1 VILEILATKCAEMK
15 RLKLLITFVLVP
27 GLLLFAQEKPFSIN
41 HGPYLQYLTANEVT
55 IVWTTTGDAVS
66 WVEFYADDGSHF
78 YQTER
83 PKHFAASDGLKVIGK
98 IHKVTLT
105 NLKPGTR
112 YLYRVYSK
120 EVLDKNYNNPL
131 FGRTAATDVYRRQPL
146 SFKTIELNKEK
157 TFCVVL
163 ADMLSNSSK
172 IAGLLAD
179 VKWDE
184 TDFVVSNGSN
194 PVFGRTDATDVYRRQ
209 PLSFRTIELNKE
221 KTFCVVL
228 ADMHNNSSKIAGLLA
243 DVKWD
248 ETDFVVSN
256 GDFIGTF
263 NREEDFFSG
272 GLDTCVSIFATG
284 KPIYFVRGN
293 HETRGNSAW
302 ELKNYLHSPNNEY
315 FYTFVSGKTLFI
327 VLDGGEGKPDSDI
340 EYNELVDFDPY
351 RSKVA
356 DWLRNVTE
364 SDEFKS
370 SEHKIVF
377 SHIPPFFL
385 GRSAWHGDT
394 EVREKYVPVLNKA
407 GIDLMISG
415 HTHRYAF
422 IDRKSGEN
430 EFPII
435 VLNNNCRMDLLIDS
449 NGISATITD
458 LERKV
463 LLKQKIE

>member
-1 VILEILATKCAEMK
+1 MK
-15 RLKLLITFVLVP
+15 RIVVLITIILFYSQIS
-27 GLLLFAQEKPFSIN
+27 FAQTKPFSIN
-41 HGPYLQYLTANEVT
+41 HGPYLQNLTTNEVT
-55 IVWTTTGDAVS
+55 IIWTTTGDAVS

-120 EVLDKNYNNPL
+120 EVLDRNY
-131 FGRTAATDVYRRQPL
+131 
-146 SFKTIELNKEK
+146 
-157 TFCVVL
+157 
-163 ADMLSNSSK
+163 
-172 IAGLLAD
+172 
-179 VKWDE
+179 
-184 TDFVVSNGSN
+184 SN